1 MRLCFGT
8 FASILN
14 SCRWRISQASFISK
28 IINIID
34 SNSRYTGEKMAGDGP
49 AITKLLSC
57 KIDFVLS
64 GGETMNMPE
73 QSIVATQLEK
83 QVSPFIDEDMK
94 SKVVIALLDIIR
106 RDKCIDFEKKESFQK
121 YLGLEKQQLLQQ
133 SEFVF
138 SDFLAKI
145 LLYTIGGNVS
155 NRVGSQSVKEIT
167 VNYINTISKPY
178 LYEYKWNSST
188 HTVTLLYI
196 KMFLIFN
203 DAMTNNKIVDFI
215 TKIDPDYRMSY
226 SWVETCNIFLNDTR
240 EKVWIPFARDPL
252 GWTVKKIQEFAQTL
266 DDYTNYLGLN
276 MRHSATHY
284 DIFIPKYPDEQS
296 KQAIEFSNTV
306 RDYRHQ
312 LISIYAELYEHMPF
326 FKPD

>member
-8 FASILN
+8 FASVLN
-14 SCRWRISQASFISK
+14 YCRWRISQASFISK

-34 SNSRYTGEKMAGDGP
+34 PKSRYTGEKMAGDGP

-64 GGETMNMPE
+64 DGETMNMPE

-94 SKVVIALLDIIR
+94 GKVVIALLDIIR

-155 NRVGSQSVKEIT
+155 NRVGAQYVKIIT
-167 VNYINTISKPY
+167 ADYINAIAKPY
-178 LYEYKWNSST
+178 LNEFEWNSAT

-196 KMFLIFN
+196 KIFHIFN
-203 DAMTNNKIVDFI
+203 EAMINNQIDNFI
-215 TKIDPDYRMSY
+215 CKIDPANMMNF
-226 SWVETCNIFLNDTR
+226 SWIEKCEIFINDTR
-240 EKVWIPFARDPL
+240 ENIWIPFAWGTL
-252 GWTVKKIQEFAQTL
+252 GWTLQEIQKFAQAL

-276 MRHSATHY
+276 MRPIAEQP
-284 DIFIPKYPDEQS
+284 DILVPIFRDELPQL
-296 KQAIEFSNTV
+296 AIQFSNTASN
-306 RDYRHQ
+306 YRHQ
-312 LISIYAELYEHMPF
+312 LISIYTELYEHMPF